1 MELKSKKHSDYKMN
15 TIQSVCV
22 YSASSTKIADCYFRA
37 ARELG
42 ELLAHHGIRLVNGAG
57 NLGLMRA
64 CADACL
70 EAGGQVTG
78 VIPRFMVEQGW
89 QHPGLTELIETEDMH
104 TRKQTMARL
113 SDGVIALPGGCGT
126 LEELLEIITWKQ
138 LGLYLNPIVVLNTE
152 GFYNPLLKMLEHA
165 AEEHFMR
172 PAHLDIWKVAS
183 SPAEALGLL
192 YSTPLWDKE
201 VRKFAAI

>member
-1 MELKSKKHSDYKMN
+1 MN
-15 TIQSVCV
+15 AIQSVCV
-22 YSASSTKIADCYFRA
+22 YSASSTKIADCYFQA

-42 ELLAHHGIRLVNGAG
+42 ELLGHHGIRLVNGAG

-126 LEELLEIITWKQ
+126 LEELLEIIT
-138 LGLYLNPIVVLNTE
+138 
-152 GFYNPLLKMLEHA
+152 
-165 AEEHFMR
+165 
-172 PAHLDIWKVAS
+172 
-183 SPAEALGLL
+183 
-192 YSTPLWDKE
+192 
-201 VRKFAAI
+201 